1 MPFVVKESKRVEKS
15 EGDYRWKHA
24 KIRKNAEEMLKNP
37 FFCKLYNFPGSTFLI
52 DQFRKI
58 FNIKKAIAMMRAAS
72 FESSL
77 TQNNAE
83 KLFSSQNRMANKA
96 FFLDFSVNTFDYL
109 GGILSYICL
118 APLILNGPYHDK
130 DPGELTEIIQEK
142 IH

>member
-1 MPFVVKESKRVEKS
+1 M
-15 EGDYRWKHA
+15 
-24 KIRKNAEEMLKNP
+24 
-37 FFCKLYNFPGSTFLI
+37 I

-77 TQNNAE
+77 THNNAE
-83 KLFSSQNRMANKA
+83 KLFSSQNKMANKA